1 MQAIQARAKVASHHV
16 TRGWLDLNRRIP
28 ILRRVGKFVWGVLRK
43 YHRDDCLSYAAS
55 VSFFLTISL
64 IPLATLFFK
73 LMAAVLG
80 TGAYSLRLQRAI
92 AQMYPYL
99 PDNFI
104 RETIAQSKKIDEW
117 SLAWIFLLLGA
128 NWGVTQLDRS
138 LSHIFELRAKPHRQ
152 TRRHYWL
159 RRLGVVLTGLALLVI
174 LLAAG
179 FEWSLRRNALFP
191 PTMAL
196 TVLPALIGLVLITL
210 VLQYLPR
217 RHVKFR
223 HAFCGALVTTS
234 LWWGAKWLFGIYYTH
249 AKTATWGILY
259 GSLGSLMAALF
270 FLYYSCCIFLLGA
283 EVTAAFYKQDTTM
296 NLRIPEGFRLR
307 RGKDKLER
315 EEAATP

>member
-1 MQAIQARAKVASHHV
+1 MQAIQARAKTASHHL

-28 ILRRVGKFVWGVLRK
+28 ILRRVGKFVWGVLKK

-55 VSFFLTISL
+55 VSFFLIISL

-73 LMAAVLG
+73 LMATVLG
-80 TGAYSLRLQRAI
+80 SGAYSLRLQRAI

-104 RETIAQSKKIDEW
+104 RDTIAQSKKVEW
-117 SLAWIFLLLGA
+117 NLAWIFLIFGA
-128 NWGVTQLDRS
+128 NWGVSQLDRS
-138 LSHIFELRAKPHRQ
+138 LSHIFGLRAKPHHQ

-159 RRLGVVLTGLALLVI
+159 RRLAVVLAGLVFLVI
-174 LLAAG
+174 LLSAG

-196 TVLPALIGLVLITL
+196 TVLPAAIGLVLITL
-210 VLQYLPR
+210 VLQHLPR

-223 HAFCGALVTTS
+223 HAFAGALVTAM
-234 LWWGAKWLFGIYYTH
+234 LWWGAKGVFGFYYAH

-283 EVTAAFYKQDTTM
+283 EVTAAFYKQDTTTG
-296 NLRIPEGFRLR
+296 LRISDVFRVR
-307 RGKDKLER
+307 RARKAA
-315 EEAATP
+315 EEEPGS